1 MHRFARLLRLA
12 GMRVAVS
19 EVVDAARAAAA
30 PGLLVDRE
38 RLRTALA
45 VCLVKDRRDQETF
58 DEVFDAFFRL
68 LPVGGPPTGHGHGHG
83 HEDLSDEGEAER
95 LTLSEEPAQ
104 TPQQGHSHG
113 RPADLREYFDP
124 DQLAEQYNLHQEAN
138 TVDLAALTDELV
150 LSSEQ
155 GSALSEAARVQLAT
169 SRLHGAGVP
178 GALAPQSGD
187 VLDVELTVAE
197 ELALVDWLA
206 GNAED
211 DRIDPALVAALRER
225 LGGVLANLPELL
237 QRYLQKL
244 LALEQRLVEEQ
255 SAVPGA
261 TRAGRDRVAE
271 RDRLELEESLRRLIR
286 SLHGAPRS
294 RRRVTPAGRVDGGRT
309 LRSSMRYDG
318 VPFRPVTVS
327 RTLDRPRLMVLAD
340 VSLSVRATTRFT
352 LHLVHGLQSLTAQV
366 RTFAFVADLVEITDL
381 FAEHPTHEALDRVLR
396 GPAAGGVLD
405 VDADSDYGA
414 ALTAFLDAFGSA
426 VTRRTTLLV
435 LGDGRSNGRDPG
447 LAAVAELARRA
458 RETIWLTPEPSYS
471 WGLGSCD
478 LPRYAEHCDRV
489 HVVRDLSGLERA
501 SHLTGH
507 PAGALAGALAG
518 NTAGGGHSGGRGGPG

>member
-1 MHRFARLLRLA
+1 VQAAVHRFARLLRLG

-19 EVVDAARAAAA
+19 EVVDASRAAAS
-30 PGLLVDRE
+30 PGLLDDRE

-45 VCLVKDRRDQETF
+45 VCLVKDRRDQDTF

-68 LPVGGPPTGHGHGHG
+68 RPVVRPEDDQGHPHG
-83 HEDLSDEGEAER
+83 HEDLEDEGGTER
-95 LTLSEEPAQ
+95 LTLSEEPAE

-113 RPADLREYFDP
+113 KPADLRDYFDP
-124 DQLAEQYNLHQEAN
+124 DQLAEQYNLHQEAD

-150 LSSEQ
+150 LSTDQ
-155 GSALSEAARVQLAT
+155 GSALSEAARVQLTT

-178 GALAPQSGD
+178 GALAPQTGE

-206 GNAED
+206 GNAD
-211 DRIDPALVAALRER
+211 DERIDPALVAALRER

-244 LALEQRLVEEQ
+244 LALEQRLVEER
-255 SAVPGA
+255 AVERGA
-261 TRAGRDRVAE
+261 QALGRDRVAE

-294 RRRVTPAGRVDGGRT
+294 RRRVTAAGRVDGGRT
-309 LRSSMRYDG
+309 MRASMRYDG

-381 FAEHPTHEALDRVLR
+381 FAEHQTHEALGLVL
-396 GPAAGGVLD
+396 GGLPAGGVLD

-414 ALTAFLDAFGSA
+414 ALTAFLESFGPA
-426 VTRRTTLLV
+426 VNRRTTLLV

-447 LAAVAELARRA
+447 LAAFAELTRRA
-458 RETIWLTPEPSYS
+458 RETIWLTPEPAYS

-478 LPRYAEHCDRV
+478 LPRYAEYCDRV
-489 HVVRDLSGLERA
+489 HVVRDMTGLERA
-501 SHLTGH
+501 SHLAGQAAGLGTGLGTGH
-507 PAGALAGALAG
+507 STGHGAGRPA
-518 NTAGGGHSGGRGGPG
+518 